1 MIASDAG
8 RDFVRNFAYLIGQ
21 PGSGK
26 STLMAA
32 LTESQ
37 LPSVNRKPFAHIEY
51 LNGAVQLGA
60 VRAEF
65 SGTDALGMDV
75 QPKVLRWME
84 DEGPLAVLGE
94 GDRLANGKFFDAVKE
109 LGYNLT
115 VVLLW
120 VPDDLAAERRAARGS
135 AQNETWLAG
144 RLTKIK
150 NLRPYVTHM
159 ADGRRPV
166 AELVESLRALPV
178 FDKF

>member
-1 MIASDAG
+1 MM
-8 RDFVRNFAYLIGQ
+8 NFTYLIGQ

-26 STLMAA
+26 STLIAA

-51 LNGAVQLGA
+51 LNGVVQLGA
-60 VRAEF
+60 VRADF
-65 SGTDALGMDV
+65 SGTDALAMDA
-75 QPKVLRWME
+75 QPKVLAWLQE
-84 DEGPLAVLGE
+84 LAPGSVAGVFGE
-94 GDRLANGKFFDAVKE
+94 GDRLANGKFFDAVKQ

-144 RLTKIK
+144 RLTKVK